1 MSLGGAYRNIVVT
14 QVLLQYGGKFE
25 VADEDGKTPLSIAAQ
40 RCEGDVVRYLLAMQR
55 AAQHS
60 RSSSEA
66 MVSISMQESTEMHTL
81 RSRNSS
87 STHDTEQL
95 SPSKDM
101 FEQQQRQ
108 QLLQLQHQQLQ
119 LLERTK

>member
-1 MSLGGAYRNIVVT
+1 LGGLIANIVVA

-40 RCEGDVVRYLLAMQR
+40 RCEGDVVRYLLGMQR
-55 AAQHS
+55 ALQHN

-66 MVSISMQESTEMHTL
+66 MVSTSMQESTEMHTL

-101 FEQQQRQ
+101 FEQQRQ